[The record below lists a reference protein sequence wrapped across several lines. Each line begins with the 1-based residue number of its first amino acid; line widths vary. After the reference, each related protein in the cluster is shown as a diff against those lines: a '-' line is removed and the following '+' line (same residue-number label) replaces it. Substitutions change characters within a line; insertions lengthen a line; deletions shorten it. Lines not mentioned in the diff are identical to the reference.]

1 MRRHAM
7 GRLASAIG
15 PVLGLALALVA
26 SGRPAS
32 AQTPAEFY
40 KGRTIDVYIGF
51 SAGGVYDIT
60 ARLMARTMGKFIP
73 GNPSLV
79 ARNMTGAGSL
89 RLANWLYTQGPKDG
103 TAIATFGRG
112 AAFETLVG
120 GQGVMFEAAKF
131 NWLGST
137 NDEVSTCVSW
147 SASGVTSFDQL
158 YTKELIVGSSGGSAD
173 DEQFPR
179 VLNGVLGTKLRVVA
193 GFPGG
198 NEIKMAM
205 ERGEVGGRCGWSWSS
220 VKATQA
226 QWLKDKKIAILTQ
239 LSLRRHADLPD
250 VPAVYELAKTDQ
262 DRQIFKVIFARSV
275 LAWPYVAPPGVPAE
289 RVAVLRKAF
298 DETVK
303 DPEFLAEAQRLSL
316 EVAPVSGERIQ
327 SLIEELYRS
336 TGPEL
341 TQKIGSMLK

>member
-1 MRRHAM
+1 MLKLL
-7 GRLASAIG
+7 GSI
-15 PVLGLALALVA
+15 VLGLAAA
-26 SGRPAS
+26 APAH
-32 AQTPAEFY
+32 AQTPVADFY

-60 ARLMARTMGKFIP
+60 ARLMARAMGKFIP

-79 ARNMTGAGSL
+79 PRNMTGAGSL
-89 RLANWLYTQGPKDG
+89 RLANWLYSQAPKDG
-103 TAIATFGRG
+103 TAIASFGRG
-112 AAFETLVG
+112 AAFETLLG
-120 GQGVMFEAAKF
+120 GQGVMFDATKF

-147 SASGVTSFDQL
+147 SASGVTTLDEL
-158 YTKELIVGSSGGSAD
+158 YTRELIVGSSGGSSD

-179 VLNGVLGTKLRVVA
+179 VINGVLGTKMRVVA

-226 QWLKDKKIAILTQ
+226 QWLKDKKISILAQ
-239 LSLRRHADLPD
+239 LALRRHPDLPTI
-250 VPAVYELAKTDQ
+250 PAVFELAKTEQ
-262 DRQIFKVIFARSV
+262 DRQIFKVIFARNM
-275 LAWPYVAPPGVPAE
+275 LAWPYIAPPGIPDE
-289 RVAVLRKAF
+289 RVAALRKAF
-298 DETVK
+298 EETVK
-303 DPEFLAEAQRLSL
+303 DREFLAEAERLNL

-327 SLIEELYRS
+327 GTIEELYRT

-341 TQKIGSMLK
+341 TQRIGSLLK

>member
-1 MRRHAM
+1 MGWHAT
-7 GRLASAIG
+7 GRLSTVLAIAWIAIVPTG
-15 PVLGLALALVA
+15 PA
-26 SGRPAS
+26 R
-32 AQTPAEFY
+32 AQSSVGDFY

-60 ARLMARTMGKFIP
+60 ARLMARMMGKFIP

-79 ARNMTGAGSL
+79 PRNMTGAGSL
-89 RLANWLYTQGPKDG
+89 RLANWLYSQGPKDG
-103 TAIATFGRG
+103 TAIASFGRG
-112 AAFETLVG
+112 VAFETLLG
-120 GQGVMFEAAKF
+120 GQGVMFEATKF

-158 YTKELIVGSSGGSAD
+158 FTKELIVGSSGGSAD

-179 VLNGVLGTKLRVVA
+179 VINGVLGTKMRVVA

-220 VKATQA
+220 VKATQL
-226 QWLKDKKIAILTQ
+226 QWYKDKRISILTQ
-239 LSLRRHADLPD
+239 LSLRRHADLPT

-289 RVAVLRKAF
+289 RVAALRKAF

-303 DPEFLAEAQRLSL
+303 DHEFLAEAQRLSL

-327 SLIEELYRS
+327 GLIEELYRT
-336 TGPEL
+336 TGPDL
-341 TQKIGSMLK
+341 TQKIGSLLK